1 MRNEIKLLRETKETV
16 SVDPVT
22 YTEFY
27 DLSGNEFI
35 YEDGVLKDIL
45 IGKKHIHIFHE
56 GDIEIDDVS
65 VEANGNCV
73 VVRV

>member
-1 MRNEIKLLRETKETV
+1 M
-16 SVDPVT
+16 DPVT

-45 IGKKHIHIFHE
+45 IGNKHIHIFHE

>member
-16 SVDPVT
+16 SIDPVT
-22 YTEFY
+22 YTTFY

-45 IGKKHIHIFHE
+45 IGKKHIHVWHE
-56 GDIEIDDVS
+56 GDIEIDMVS
-65 VEANGNCV
+65 VESNGDCII
-73 VVRV
+73 VRI